1 MKSPAP
7 RLSVVVIVLEGP
19 ARLRSCLQ
27 GLRQQTPA
35 LPMEIIVPWDGTHG
49 ECRQL
54 QTEFPEALFARYE
67 GRRTYAQLRALGVA
81 LATAPVVALT
91 EDHCVADP
99 GWAGA
104 IVDAHRAPHAAIG
117 GAVEKRA
124 PDSALNWSFYL
135 ADYVRYSDPPE
146 GASQHL
152 TDCNV
157 TYKKAAIEP
166 FREIWRE
173 EFHENTVHDALRR
186 AGQSLWLS
194 PRITVWQKRH
204 LEWGPAIWDRY
215 AFGRLFG
222 STRVQGA
229 GAVTRVKFLVSSAI
243 LPLLLL
249 ARVAGHVARTRRY
262 TGPFLRAL
270 PLLAL
275 VSGVWAFGEFTG
287 YLTGRPE
294 ERLKAASA

>member
-1 MKSPAP
+1 MSATPQ
-7 RLSVVVIVLEGP
+7 LTVVVIVLEGP
-19 ARLRSCLQ
+19 ARLRSCLD
-27 GLRQQTPA
+27 GLRKQTPA
-35 LPMEIIVPWDGTHG
+35 PSMEIIVPWDGTHG
-49 ECRQL
+49 DCRQL
-54 QTEFPEALFARYE
+54 ETEFPEAAFPRYD

-81 LATAPVVALT
+81 MATAPVVAIT
-91 EDHCVADP
+91 EDHCIGDP
-99 GWAGA
+99 GWANA
-104 IVDAHRAPHAAIG
+104 ILEAHRSPHAAIG

-124 PDSALNWSFYL
+124 PDTALNWSFYL

-146 GASQHL
+146 GPSHHL

-166 FREIWRE
+166 IRDLWRE

-186 AGQSLWLS
+186 GGQSLWLS
-194 PRITVWQKRH
+194 PRIAVWQKRH
-204 LEWGPAIWDRY
+204 LEFGPAIWDRY

-229 GAVTRVKFLVSSAI
+229 GAGARLKFIVSSAV
-243 LPLLLL
+243 LPLLLM
-249 ARVAGHVARTRRY
+249 ARVAGHVVRNKRY
-262 TGPFLRAL
+262 AGPFLRAL
-270 PLLAL
+270 PMLAL
-275 VSGVWAFGEFTG
+275 VNTVWAFGEFTG